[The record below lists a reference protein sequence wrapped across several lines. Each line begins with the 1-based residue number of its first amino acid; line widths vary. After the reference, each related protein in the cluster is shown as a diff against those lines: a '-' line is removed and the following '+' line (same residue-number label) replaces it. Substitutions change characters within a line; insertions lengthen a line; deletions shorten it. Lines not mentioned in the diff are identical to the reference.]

1 MAFCRRWL
9 LILFV
14 LVLGGGPLLAAGSK
28 KEERAYAAAVGAF
41 QDGLWSRAETELAQ
55 FVEKYPE
62 STHVAEAV
70 LLRAQAEF
78 KQGKLADAIAR
89 LKAGQVTA
97 GAQADEYAYWLGAAQ
112 LQGGDFATAA
122 QTFISL
128 TQDFLKSRLRLR
140 AVVEAAA
147 AFTELHQWPQVT
159 GLLED
164 TNGVFQQ
171 AVQLD
176 AGNELVARGQLLF
189 AQARFAQSDFNGA

>member
-28 KEERAYAAAVGAF
+28 KEDRAYAAAVGAF

-55 FVEKYPE
+55 FVEKYPA
-62 STHVAEAV
+62 STHVPEAV

-78 KQGKLADAIAR
+78 KQGKLAEAIAR
-89 LKAGQVTA
+89 LKAGQATA

-128 TQDFLKSRLRLR
+128 TQVVLKSRVRLR

-147 AFTELHQWPQVT
+147 CLAELCQGPPGT
-159 GLLED
+159 RRL
-164 TNGVFQQ
+164 
-171 AVQLD
+171 
-176 AGNELVARGQLLF
+176 
-189 AQARFAQSDFNGA
+189 